1 MSTTANERIASVNPA
16 PGVSFLLRQ
25 QRVILVADLVESV
38 RLLIQDEVNAVRRW
52 RLFIDKIQSTL
63 FFPGAVGRLVKSLGD
78 GVLGEFDDVP
88 TAVSAAVA
96 MHAEIAKLNEGHS
109 SDTLMGLRIGIH
121 IAEVFV
127 DRIDVYGTGVNLTAR
142 LAGLACPGETVIS
155 AEARDRVVDGLH
167 GDLQDLGECFLKH
180 MPLPVR
186 AFRLHA
192 RGANLSGAWP
202 SAPGHHAVLAVVP
215 FALVPPRPEMN
226 VIGDALA
233 ENIIGGL
240 SGLPSLQ
247 LISRLSTA
255 PLRESADP
263 IRDSRLL
270 LRAHFVLSGHFTL
283 LGECMTVRCSLS
295 EAAGSEVLWQGSY
308 RSDIDELFGPEGG
321 FVSDLVAHVGRAV
334 VRREVERTKR
344 LPLPTLEN
352 YALYIGGISLMHRMS
367 EDDFALAKLLFEQ
380 LEHRLPRNAAPKAM
394 LAKWHL
400 MRQLQGWNRQST
412 NDGRKAQDFARRALD
427 QDPEHGF
434 ALATEAFISA
444 YIDGDL
450 SHARQG
456 CLRALE
462 LDPQEAQCWRMAA
475 GVHSY
480 LGEGIAA
487 ESCAE
492 QALALTP
499 LDPTRFIYE
508 LVLGAAKLA
517 SGKYAEAV
525 ALAESSLRRNS
536 MHVPTHR
543 LRVISLAM
551 SGRDIEARSAACTL
565 LTLSPGFCV
574 GDFERLYPGRHQ
586 SHAPDYFAA
595 LRRAGLPG

>member
-1 MSTTANERIASVNPA
+1 MVPVINEESANLDLTQGLSC
-16 PGVSFLLRQ
+16 LLRR

-38 RLLIQDEVNAVRRW
+38 RLLLEDEADAVQRW
-52 RLFIDKIQSTL
+52 RLFVDRVQSTL
-63 FFPGAVGRLVKSLGD
+63 FPEAAGRLVKSLGD
-78 GVLGEFDDVP
+78 GVLAEFDDVP
-88 TAVSAAVA
+88 AAVSAAVA
-96 MHAEIAKLNEGHS
+96 MHAEIAKLNQGHP
-109 SDTLMGLRIGIH
+109 SDATMWMRIGIH
-121 IAEVFV
+121 IADVFV

-167 GDLQDLGECFLKH
+167 GDLEDLGDCYLKH
-180 MPLPVR
+180 IPQPVR
-186 AFRLHA
+186 AFRLQPL
-192 RGANLSGAWP
+192 GANRTGSWP
-202 SAPGHHAVLAVVP
+202 STTGHNAVLAVIP
-215 FALVPPRPEMN
+215 FALVTHRAEMN

-233 ENIIGGL
+233 EHIICGL

-247 LISRLSTA
+247 LISRLSTS

-263 IRDSRLL
+263 VRDSRLL
-270 LRAHFVLSGHFTL
+270 LRANYVLTGHYAL
-283 LGECMTVRCSLS
+283 RGEDVTVRCSLN
-295 EAAGSEVLWQGSY
+295 EAAGGEVLWQGTY
-308 RSDIDELFGPEGG
+308 RSSVNELFGPEGG
-321 FVSDLVAHVGRAV
+321 FVPDLVAHVGRAV

-400 MRQLQGWNRQST
+400 MRQLQGWSRQST
-412 NDGRKAQDFARRALD
+412 NDGRMAQDFARRALD

-434 ALATEAFISA
+434 ALATEAFVSA
-444 YIDGDL
+444 YMDGDL
-450 SHARQG
+450 PHARQG

-480 LGEGIAA
+480 LGDGVAA

-499 LDPTRFIYE
+499 LDPARFIYE
-508 LVLGAAKLA
+508 LVLGAAKLS
-517 SGKYAEAV
+517 SGKFAEAV

-536 MHVPTHR
+536 LHVPTHR
-543 LRVISLAM
+543 LRVIALAM
-551 SGRDIEARSAACTL
+551 ADRGVEARSAACTL
-565 LTLSPGFCV
+565 LALSPGFRV
-574 GDFERLYPGRHQ
+574 DDFERWYPGRHQ
-586 SHAPDYFAA
+586 SHAPQYFAA
-595 LRRAGLPG
+595 LRGAGLPG